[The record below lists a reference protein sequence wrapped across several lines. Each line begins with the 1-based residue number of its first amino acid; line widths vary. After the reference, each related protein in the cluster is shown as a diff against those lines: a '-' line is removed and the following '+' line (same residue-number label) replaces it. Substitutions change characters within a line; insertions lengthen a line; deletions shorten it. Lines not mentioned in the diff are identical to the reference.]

1 MGSKVWEH
9 YALPYEWETTHY
21 HKTYV
26 DQIGQAVSEFP
37 CVNRFANID
46 INEQVRLLTETNQN
60 ISNYIP
66 RKTIIYE
73 DKNWPWIDEEKK

>member
-1 MGSKVWEH
+1 MNF
-9 YALPYEWETTHY
+9 L
-21 HKTYV
+21 
-26 DQIGQAVSEFP
+26 
-37 CVNRFANID
+37 VNRFANID